1 MRNVFEIGQMPSF
14 VSSQE
19 FPFNNFSLV
28 EQQQQQ
34 QFVPNREDYTINN
47 NVKFRP

>member
-1 MRNVFEIGQMPSF
+1 MPSF

-34 QFVPNREDYTINN
+34 QQFVPNREDYTINN